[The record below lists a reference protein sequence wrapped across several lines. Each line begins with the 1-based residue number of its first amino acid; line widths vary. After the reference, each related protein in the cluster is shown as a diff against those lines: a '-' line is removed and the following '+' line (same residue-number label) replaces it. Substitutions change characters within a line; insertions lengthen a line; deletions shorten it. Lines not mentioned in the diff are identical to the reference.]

1 MGRKKGK
8 KMRLSIAFA
17 CAVIAGAA
25 LAGVP
30 AAARLVSPGL
40 GISWGKPGVSLAQYR
55 ADAIKCGHD
64 AAATD
69 LAGTDPARALI
80 VGSRLIDNDPNAT
93 PGAVVDPM
101 AGPAAGPDAMQNAGS
116 TASVDRMIGPDRQIA
131 KAGDIL
137 ESALERCLRQ
147 HGYRKFKLTSE
158 QRHRLSKLPLG
169 SDARHAY
176 LHSLASNPEVLTR
189 QAVE

>member
-1 MGRKKGK
+1 
-8 KMRLSIAFA
+8 MRLSIIAVAAA
-17 CAVIAGAA
+17 CAAAAAG
-25 LAGVP
+25 P

-55 ADAIKCGHD
+55 ADAIACGRN
-64 AAATD
+64 AAAFD
-69 LAGTDPARALI
+69 LAGTDPARALV
-80 VGSRLIDNDPNAT
+80 VGSRMIDNDPNAT

-116 TASVDRMIGPDRQIA
+116 TANVTRMIAPDRQIA

-158 QRHRLSKLPLG
+158 QRRRLSRLPVG

-176 LHSLASNPEVLTR
+176 LHSLAADPDILTR
-189 QAVE
+189 QAAD